1 MKGNSLHGDSAA
13 AYGVSR
19 VQENARQEIV
29 VEMGRERGHYREHAR
44 YGVATIS
51 RLLQIIGLFVEYWSL
66 L

>member
-29 VEMGRERGHYREHAR
+29 VEMGRE
-44 YGVATIS
+44 
-51 RLLQIIGLFVEYWSL
+51 
-66 L
+66 